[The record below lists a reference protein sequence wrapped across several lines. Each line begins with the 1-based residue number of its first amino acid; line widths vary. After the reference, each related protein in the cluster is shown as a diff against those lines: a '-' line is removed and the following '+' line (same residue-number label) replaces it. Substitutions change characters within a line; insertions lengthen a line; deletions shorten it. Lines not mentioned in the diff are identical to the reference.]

1 MKYRL
6 LGRSGLRVS
15 ELCLGCGTLGTNWG
29 DLGAPQDESMRILD
43 GFANAG
49 GNYLDTSNRYQE
61 SQSEQWVG
69 DFIQK
74 DRDYFVVGT
83 KYSLGDGAADF
94 NGVGKSTN
102 HRDPN
107 NRGNH
112 RKNLRRS
119 VEASLKRLK
128 TDFIDILW
136 LHIWDYSTPYDE
148 IVLSIND
155 LIKEGKILY
164 AGLSSVPA
172 WQVARMNSYA
182 DHHGLHPFI
191 ALQNEW
197 SLVERSHEPEYLPM
211 CKELDLG
218 MTCWSPL
225 HGGLLTGKYSDG
237 SMNQSIPN
245 RMLPHVTD
253 PSQFW
258 YKATQRNLAILKDL
272 QPIVEEV
279 GEPWSAFALRWL
291 MQRHETVAIPIYS
304 GRTEAHSK
312 ESLRA
317 TEFELSEDQMKRINE
332 ITTPAISSPYPA
344 FGPYPYTML
353 EYGSPAL
360 PNFYS
365 RALLHGET
373 ESMIKN
379 HRVPNPYTF
388 HPSTDA

>member
-29 DLGAPQDESMRILD
+29 DLGAPKDESIKILD

-74 DRDYFVVGT
+74 DRDYFVLGT

-94 NGVGKSTN
+94 NGVGKPTN
-102 HRDPN
+102 PRDPN

-119 VEASLKRLK
+119 VEGSLKRLK
-128 TDFIDILW
+128 TDFIDVLW

-218 MTCWSPL
+218 ITCWSPL
-225 HGGLLTGKYSDG
+225 HGGLLSGKYTDG
-237 SMNQSIPN
+237 SIDKSVPN
-245 RMLPHVTD
+245 RMLPHVND
-253 PSQFW
+253 SSQFW
-258 YKATQRNLAILKDL
+258 YEATRRNLAILKDL
-272 QPIVEEV
+272 QPIVDEV

-291 MQRHETVAIPIYS
+291 MQRNETVTIPIYS
-304 GRTEAHSK
+304 ARTETQSQD
-312 ESLRA
+312 SLRA
-317 TEFELSEDQMKRINE
+317 TTFELNDSQMRRINE
-332 ITTPAISSPYPA
+332 ITAPAISSPYPI
-344 FGPYPYTML
+344 FGSYPYTML

-365 RALLHGET
+365 RALLYGET
-373 ESMIKN
+373 EDMIKN

-388 HPSTDA
+388 HPSTDT

>member
-1 MKYRL
+1 MKFKK
-6 LGRSGLRVS
+6 LGNTDLDVS
-15 ELCLGCGTLGTNWG
+15 LICLGTMTWGTQNSEKDAFEQMDYSISEGVNFFDTAEIYSVPPTSESYGKTEIMIGNWF
-29 DLGAPQDESMRILD
+29 EKRKNREKIILASKVA
-43 GFANAG
+43 GPGCSWIRGG
-49 GNYLDTSNRYQE
+49 GNNFDE
-61 SQSEQWVG
+61 KKIKEA
-69 DFIQK
+69 I
-74 DRDYFVVGT
+74 
-83 KYSLGDGAADF
+83 DG
-94 NGVGKSTN
+94 
-102 HRDPN
+102 
-107 NRGNH
+107 
-112 RKNLRRS
+112 
-119 VEASLKRLK
+119 SLKRLK
-128 TDFIDILW
+128 TDFIDVLW

-172 WQVARMNSYA
+172 WQIARMNSYA

-218 MTCWSPL
+218 ITCWSPL
-225 HGGLLTGKYSDG
+225 HGGLLSGKYTDG
-237 SMNQSIPN
+237 SVDQSVPN

-258 YKATQRNLAILKDL
+258 YEATQRNLAILKDL
-272 QPIVEEV
+272 QPIVDEV

-291 MQRHETVAIPIYS
+291 MQRNETVTIPIYS
-304 GRTEAHSK
+304 ARTEAQSQ

-332 ITTPAISSPYPA
+332 ITAPAISSPYPA

-365 RALLHGET
+365 RALLYGET

-379 HRVPNPYTF
+379 HRVSNPYTF
-388 HPSTDA
+388 YPSTDA